1 MTDVYTARYYYSCYI
16 KRLFKIAYSE
26 ARYMLLY
33 IKIILL

>member
-26 ARYMLLY
+26 A
-33 IKIILL
+33 IIYQNNIIVG